1 MFVRTTHGR
10 SARQIPLTAT
20 IATHDLKG
28 NSGGAQEKPSLS
40 MRNGRSGIR
49 APDGVMGSWPL
60 MSTNADRLRAKSLN
74 PLRALLP
81 FLRPYRGMMVAALGA
96 LLVASVSMLA
106 LPVALRQLIDHGLAA
121 KDAST
126 INQYF
131 IGFLAAA
138 VIFGV
143 FAALRFYLVTWLGE
157 RVVADLRSAVYR
169 RVVRM
174 DPLFYETT
182 RVGEVLSRLTT
193 DTTLVQAISGVNL
206 SIILRSSLS
215 LIGGLA
221 MLGLTSA
228 KLMGI
233 MMVLIPVVV
242 APLIVIGRRV
252 RGLSRASQDRIADTS
267 GLAGE
272 TLNAIQTVQAFTLED
287 LQSERYR
294 KAVEDSFVTAVRR
307 TRLRAAL
314 TAVGI
319 TLVFAGIT
327 FVLWLALRQ
336 VLAGTMTG
344 GQLLQ
349 FLLYTGFVGS
359 SAAALT
365 EMWGEMQRAAGAME
379 RLSELLQA
387 RPTIGAPAHPVDLP
401 ARVAGNIRFD
411 NVTFHYPSRPDS
423 AALANFSLDVTP
435 GETIAFVGPSGG
447 GTSTTF
453 QLLQRFYDRDSGR
466 VLIDNRRL
474 ADLRPEDIRAQIG
487 LVPQETVLFG
497 ANARENIRY
506 GRATATDAEIEAAA
520 VAAAADEFLRKLPQG
535 YDTFL
540 GERGT
545 RLSGGQRQRIALAR
559 AILKDPPILLLDEA
573 TSSLDAES
581 ERLVQ
586 EALEKLMRGRTTII
600 IAHRLATVLKA
611 HRIVVMDHGHKIA
624 VGTHAELLLQIPLY
638 ARLASLQFAQI
649 GSDLIGS
656 DAADVVAS

>member
-1 MFVRTTHGR
+1 MN
-10 SARQIPLTAT
+10 AT
-20 IATHDLKG
+20 
-28 NSGGAQEKPSLS
+28 
-40 MRNGRSGIR
+40 
-49 APDGVMGSWPL
+49 
-60 MSTNADRLRAKSLN
+60 ADRPRAKSLN
-74 PLRALLP
+74 PLRALVP
-81 FLRPYRGMMVAALGA
+81 FIKPYRAMMAGALSA

-126 INQYF
+126 INRYF
-131 IGFLAAA
+131 LGFLAAA
-138 VIFGV
+138 VVFGV
-143 FAALRFYLVTWLGE
+143 FAALRFYLVTWVGE
-157 RVVADLRSAVYR
+157 RVVADLRAAVYR

-174 DPLFYETT
+174 DPMFYETT

-206 SIILRSSLS
+206 SIVLRSTLS
-215 LIGGLA
+215 LIGGLV
-221 MLGLTSA
+221 MLGLTNA

-233 MMVLIPVVV
+233 ILVMIPIVVV
-242 APLIVIGRRV
+242 PLIVIGRRV

-294 KAVEDSFVTAVRR
+294 GAVEDSFVTAIRR
-307 TRLRAAL
+307 TRVRAQL
-314 TAVGI
+314 TAIGI
-319 TLVFAGIT
+319 ILVFAGIT
-327 FVLWLALRQ
+327 FVLWMGAHQ

-344 GQLLQ
+344 GQLFQ
-349 FLLYTGFVGS
+349 FLLYAGFVGS

-379 RLSELLQA
+379 RLSELLEA
-387 RPTIGAPAHPVDLP
+387 RPAIGPPLKPLELP
-401 ARVAGNIRFD
+401 KRVRGNIRFD
-411 NVTFHYPSRPDS
+411 NVSFHYPSRPET

-435 GETIAFVGPSGG
+435 GETIAFVGPSGAG
-447 GTSTTF
+447 KSTTF
-453 QLLQRFYDRDSGR
+453 QLLLRFYDPDSGK
-466 VLIDNRRL
+466 VLIDDRRL

-487 LVPQETVLFG
+487 LVPQDTVLFG
-497 ANARENIRY
+497 ASARDNIRY
-506 GRATATDAEIEAAA
+506 GRPGATDAEIEAAA
-520 VAAAADEFLRKLPQG
+520 LAAAADEFLRKLPQG

-586 EALEKLMRGRTTII
+586 EALEKLMQGRTTII

-611 HRIVVMDHGHKIA
+611 DRIVVMDHGHKVA
-624 VGTHAELLLQIPLY
+624 VGTHAELLAQSPLY
-638 ARLASLQFAQI
+638 ARLASLQFA
-649 GSDLIGS
+649 LVGS
-656 DAADVVAS
+656 DAVAVM

>member
-1 MFVRTTHGR
+1 M
-10 SARQIPLTAT
+10 SANT
-20 IATHDLKG
+20 
-28 NSGGAQEKPSLS
+28 
-40 MRNGRSGIR
+40 
-49 APDGVMGSWPL
+49 
-60 MSTNADRLRAKSLN
+60 DRPRAKSLN

-96 LLVASVSMLA
+96 LLMATVAMLA
-106 LPVALRQLIDHGLAA
+106 LPVALRQLIDHVVAA

-126 INQYF
+126 LDRYLT
-131 IGFLAAA
+131 GFLAASLML
-138 VIFGV
+138 GV
-143 FAALRFYLVTWLGE
+143 FGALRFYLVTWLGE

-174 DPLFYETT
+174 DPLFFETT

-215 LIGGLA
+215 LIGGLV
-221 MLGLTSA
+221 MLGLTNA

-233 MMVLIPVVV
+233 MLVLIPVVV
-242 APLIVIGRRV
+242 APLVVIGRRV

-294 KAVEDSFVTAVRR
+294 MAVEDSFVTAVRR
-307 TRLRAAL
+307 TRVRAML

-344 GQLLQ
+344 GQLIQ

-365 EMWGEMQRAAGAME
+365 EMWAEVQRTAGAME

-387 RPTIGAPAHPVDLP
+387 RPTICAPPHPAELP
-401 ARVAGNIRFD
+401 ARVTGAIRFD
-411 NVTFHYPSRPDS
+411 NVTFRYPSRPDS

-435 GETIAFVGPSGG
+435 GETIAFVGPSGAG
-447 GTSTTF
+447 KSTTF
-453 QLLQRFYDRDSGR
+453 QLLLRFYDPNSGR
-466 VLIDNRRL
+466 VLIDDLRL
-474 ADLRPEDIRAQIG
+474 ADLRPEEVRAQIG
-487 LVPQETVLFG
+487 LVPQDTVLFG
-497 ANARENIRY
+497 ASARENIRY
-506 GRATATDAEIEAAA
+506 GKPGATDAEIEAAA

-611 HRIVVMDHGHKIA
+611 NRIVVMDHGHKIA
-624 VGTHAELLLQIPLY
+624 VGTHAELLVQSPLY
-638 ARLASLQFAQI
+638 ARLASLQFASI

-656 DAADVVAS
+656 DTAEVVAS